1 MRSAVLALVL
11 AAALPFAGGVGAG
24 GVAGVRPARDARVD
38 GQARIS
44 AAELEAAASPA
55 RRSETRPARVTLER
69 APQHP
74 AAPASAALPVL
85 VPPGDFI
92 LLVAAP
98 HAPTHQRSHQSS
110 RTPRG
115 PPRSA

>member
-1 MRSAVLALVL
+1 MRSVVLALVL
-11 AAALPFAGGVGAG
+11 AAALPFAGGAAAGVVGA
-24 GVAGVRPARDARVD
+24 RPARASHGD

-55 RRSETRPARVTLER
+55 RRSEPRPARLTLER

-74 AAPASAALPVL
+74 AAPASAAMPVL

-115 PPRSA
+115 PPVSA

>member
-1 MRSAVLALVL
+1 MRSVVLALVL
-11 AAALPFAGGVGAG
+11 AAALPFAGGAG
-24 GVAGVRPARDARVD
+24 GVAGARPARDLRAD

-55 RRSETRPARVTLER
+55 RRTESRLTRLTLER

-74 AAPASAALPVL
+74 AAPASAAMPVL

-98 HAPTHQRSHQSS
+98 HAPTHQRAHQSS

-115 PPRSA
+115 PPLSA

>member
-1 MRSAVLALVL
+1 MRSAILALVL
-11 AAALPFAGGVGAG
+11 AAALPFAGGVG
-24 GVAGVRPARDARVD
+24 GVAGARSARDLRGAD

-55 RRSETRPARVTLER
+55 RRTEPRPARVTLER

-74 AAPASAALPVL
+74 AAPASAAMPVV

-115 PPRSA
+115 PPLSA